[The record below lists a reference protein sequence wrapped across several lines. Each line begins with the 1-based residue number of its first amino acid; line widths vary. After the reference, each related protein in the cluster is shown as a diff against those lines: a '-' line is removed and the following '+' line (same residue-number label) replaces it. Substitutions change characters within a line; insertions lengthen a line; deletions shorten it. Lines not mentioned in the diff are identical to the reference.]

1 MPDGIRWVGLD
12 VHARESTLA
21 VFDQATGEVVTRR
34 VVGRPHELLP
44 ALRQI
49 PRPARMVYE
58 AGPTGY
64 GLARRARAEGIEVAV
79 CAPGKTDRPASD
91 RVKTD
96 KRDAIRLARL
106 LAAGELVL
114 VTIPSIEREQL
125 RDLVRCR
132 EDIRADL
139 MRARHRIGKFLLR
152 REIYYEGPAVAWTL
166 KYRSW
171 LTSVRFADQASRAT
185 WPTISTRRCADR
197 PPCPG
202 RGRAAQLAL
211 TAPCAPTIARLR
223 CLRGID
229 TLTAFGLCAEIGEWE
244 RFDHPDQPAAYLGTS
259 PSTPP
264 ARTPV
269 GVDHQGGLHA
279 RAAAAGRGLLA
290 LPARARRRTGARAPP
305 ARTRARDHQHLLES
319 ATPAERPLAPA
330 QRRPP
335 QARRDRCGR
344 RRARARGVL
353 LDTATLTRPDPVPP
367 ASLPAGDPPTQAA
380 PLPPKQK
387 TTTRRRLT
395 NSR

>member
-64 GLARRARAEGIEVAV
+64 GLARRAWAEGIEVGV
-79 CAPGKTDRPASD
+79 CAPGKTDRPPSD

-96 KRDAIRLARL
+96 RRDAIRLARL

-125 RDLVRCR
+125 RDLIRCR

-166 KYRSW
+166 RYRS
-171 LTSVRFADQASRAT
+171 SR
-185 WPTISTRRCADR
+185 
-197 PPCPG
+197 
-202 RGRAAQLAL
+202 
-211 TAPCAPTIARLR
+211 
-223 CLRGID
+223 
-229 TLTAFGLCAEIGEWE
+229 
-244 RFDHPDQPAAYLGTS
+244 
-259 PSTPP
+259 
-264 ARTPV
+264 
-269 GVDHQGGLHA
+269 
-279 RAAAAGRGLLA
+279 
-290 LPARARRRTGARAPP
+290 
-305 ARTRARDHQHLLES
+305 
-319 ATPAERPLAPA
+319 
-330 QRRPP
+330 
-335 QARRDRCGR
+335 
-344 RRARARGVL
+344 
-353 LDTATLTRPDPVPP
+353 
-367 ASLPAGDPPTQAA
+367 
-380 PLPPKQK
+380 
-387 TTTRRRLT
+387 
-395 NSR
+395 